1 MKQILKSIVVFALA
15 ISVTNCGDKKE
26 TDKYGNEVEENATT
40 ATETETTV
48 DPLFAKG
55 QELFEGKGTC
65 TACHK
70 PDTKVIGPSI
80 KEIVKIYKEKG
91 ASIAAFINEE
101 GEPIVDPSQYETM
114 KTNFAITKAM
124 TAEERKALEVYMMS
138 FE

>member
-26 TDKYGNEVEENATT
+26 TDKYGNEVEENAETT
-40 ATETETTV
+40 TETSV
-48 DPLFAKG
+48 DPLLAKG

-70 PDTKVIGPSI
+70 PDAKVVGPSI
-80 KEIVKIYKEKG
+80 KEIAKIYKEKG

-101 GEPIVDPSQYETM
+101 SEPIVDPSQYETM

>member
-26 TDKYGNEVEENATT
+26 TDKYGNEVEKNAETT
-40 ATETETTV
+40 TETSV
-48 DPLFAKG
+48 DPLLAKG

-70 PDTKVIGPSI
+70 PDAKVVGPSI
-80 KEIVKIYKEKG
+80 KEIAKTYKEKG

-101 GEPIVDPSQYETM
+101 GEPIVDPSQYDTM

>member
-1 MKQILKSIVVFALA
+1 MKLILKSFFVFALA

-26 TDKYGNEVEENATT
+26 TDAYGNSVEEKTKTT
-40 ATETETTV
+40 AEIKV
-48 DPLFAKG
+48 DPLFTKG

-70 PDTKVIGPSI
+70 ADAKVVGPSI
-80 KEIVKIYKEKG
+80 KEITKIYKEKG
-91 ASIAAFINEE
+91 ASIASFINGE
-101 GEPIVDPSQYETM
+101 GEPLVDPTQYEIM
-114 KTNFAITKAM
+114 KANFVITKAM

>member
-1 MKQILKSIVVFALA
+1 MKLVLKSFAVFALA
-15 ISVTNCGDKKE
+15 ISLTNCGDKKE
-26 TDKYGNEVEENATT
+26 TDPYGNPVKEKTEATT
-40 ATETETTV
+40 DTTV

-70 PDTKVIGPSI
+70 ADTKVIGPAI
-80 KEIVKIYKEKG
+80 KDIAKIYKEKE

-114 KTNFAITKAM
+114 KTNFTITKAM

>member
-26 TDKYGNEVEENATT
+26 TDKYGNEVEEN
-40 ATETETTV
+40 TETTTETSV
-48 DPLFAKG
+48 DPLLAKG

-70 PDTKVIGPSI
+70 PDAKVIGPSI
-80 KEIVKIYKEKG
+80 KEIAKIYKEKG

-101 GEPIVDPSQYETM
+101 GKPIVDPTQYETM
-114 KTNFAITKAM
+114 KTNFDITKAM
-124 TAEERKALEVYMMS
+124 TAEERKALEIYMMS